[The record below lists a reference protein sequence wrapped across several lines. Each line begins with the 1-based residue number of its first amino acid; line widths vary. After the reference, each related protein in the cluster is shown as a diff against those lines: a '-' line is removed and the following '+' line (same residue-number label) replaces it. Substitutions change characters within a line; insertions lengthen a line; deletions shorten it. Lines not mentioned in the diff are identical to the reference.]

1 MKKFLLILVALVFAN
16 VLSAQNSDSRL
27 HVRKIELIPNDTEA
41 SRAKKIDENREK
53 CALIKIQTPNMDEAE
68 RNKLVIDADRGTFVY
83 PEPAVGELKIFL
95 TQGVKILVIKHPDY
109 GVLNYEVKEH
119 IEGNKVYKLV
129 LEADKSVQTGPQ
141 TVQINSNWVV
151 VKMKPADAVVTID
164 GKLCSNGKAMLS
176 TDEPHELVATH
187 PYYHTFEKTINASA
201 NEKMTYSFEM
211 APAFGWLII
220 TSKPENGATVL
231 INNKKVGVTPYRS
244 DTLAS
249 GEYEV
254 TLLKDMYET
263 ETRTVNV
270 RDKNEGEIEI
280 PMKATFA
287 EIKIVTDNESD
298 IYVDDTPRGKG
309 TWTGR
314 LGEGE
319 HIVEARKTSHRNSIK
334 KIDVVA
340 GRNESVTVAN
350 PVPIYGALNL
360 NSTPDEAFVYLD
372 GVKIGETPL
381 IKNNVLIGPHTLKFE
396 KQGCAPLTKTITVAE
411 NQMLNVDEKLVT
423 GREISISTDKN
434 GDKIFV
440 DGKYVGD
447 SPMTAT
453 LSFGEHEVKAA
464 RDGKETSK
472 KITVAQNGGTTS
484 VQLSFE
490 LENKT
495 FTVNGVSFEMIAV
508 KGGTFTM
515 GCTSEQGGDCDSD
528 EEPAHSVT
536 LSDYYIGKFE
546 VTIGQFRAFIN
557 ETNYRTDADKEGW
570 AWRWMQV
577 DGQWKWNK
585 VNGINWMCDQDGNV
599 RNSSED
605 NHPVLYVSCNDAME
619 FCKWLSRKTGFDFRL
634 PTEAEWEYAA
644 RGGNKSRGYKYSGS
658 NSINDI
664 AWYGNLNSNTTA
676 NGKTHPIGT
685 KSPNELGIYDMSGN
699 VWEWCQD
706 WYGNYSSGSQTN
718 PTGPATGSRRV
729 RRGGSWNSNAKGCR
743 VSNRRSDN
751 PGNRYNDLGFRLAAD
766 K

>member
-1 MKKFLLILVALVFAN
+1 MRRFLLLLTALVFAN
-16 VLSAQNSDSRL
+16 VLLAQNSDSRL
-27 HVRKIELIPNDTEA
+27 HVRKLELIPNDTEA
-41 SRAKKIDENREK
+41 SRAKKKDGNGDK
-53 CALIKIQTPNMDEAE
+53 CALIKIQTPNMNEAE

-280 PMKATFA
+280 HMKATFA
-287 EIKIVTDNESD
+287 NIKVVTDNESD

-440 DGKYVGD
+440 DGNYVGT

-515 GCTSEQGGDCDSD
+515 GGTAEQGSGCDND
-528 EEPAHSVT
+528 EKPTHNVT

-546 VTIGQFRAFIN
+546 VTQELWKAVMGSNPSNWKGDNLPVETVSWNDVQKFIEKLN
-557 ETNYRTDADKEGW
+557 
-570 AWRWMQV
+570 Q
-577 DGQWKWNK
+577 
-585 VNGINWMCDQDGNV
+585 
-599 RNSSED
+599 
-605 NHPVLYVSCNDAME
+605 
-619 FCKWLSRKTGFDFRL
+619 KTGANFRL

-658 NSINDI
+658 NNIGDV
-664 AWYGNLNSNTTA
+664 AWYTDNS
-676 NGKTHPIGT
+676 GSKTHQVGT

-706 WYGNYSSGSQTN
+706 WYGNYSSSSQSN
-718 PTGPATGSRRV
+718 PTGPTSGSRRV
-729 RRGGSWNSNAKGCR
+729 GRGGSWGYNAKICR
-743 VSNRRSDN
+743 GSHRC
-751 PGNRYNDLGFRLAAD
+751 NRYPDSRYYDLGFRLAAG